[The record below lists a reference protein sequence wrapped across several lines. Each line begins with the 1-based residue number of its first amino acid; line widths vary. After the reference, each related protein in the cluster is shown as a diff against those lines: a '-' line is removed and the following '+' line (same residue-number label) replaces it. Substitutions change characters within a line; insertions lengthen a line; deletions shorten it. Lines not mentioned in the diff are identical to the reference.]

1 MGNTNKDIEY
11 KKKSNKIIDE
21 EVSDEINAPL
31 NKSNI
36 IKLPFDSD
44 LISEND
50 SEDILN
56 QTLIQPK
63 EDKCLDEFEDEFLID
78 KLIRTGLISKIYKA
92 ENIKEHR
99 KVCLKVFDKKNLE
112 KGDYD
117 FFWNKLIEKKKL
129 LNYVNVKI

>member
-1 MGNTNKDIEY
+1 MNVTLNNNLRSIG
-11 KKKSNKIIDE
+11 IDASVLK
-21 EVSDEINAPL
+21 EVSSEIL
-31 NKSNI
+31 KT
-36 IKLPFDSD
+36 
-44 LISEND
+44 

-117 FFWNKLIEKKKL
+117 FFFGTN
-129 LNYVNVKI
+129 